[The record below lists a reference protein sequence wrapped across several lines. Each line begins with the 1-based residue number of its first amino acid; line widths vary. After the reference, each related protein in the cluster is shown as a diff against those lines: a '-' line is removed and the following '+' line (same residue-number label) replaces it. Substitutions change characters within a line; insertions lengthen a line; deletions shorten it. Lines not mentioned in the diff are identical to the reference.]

1 MTCKDI
7 CVSHRGA
14 NQKVLN
20 MPMVK
25 NVVKNVRFLSF
36 GRPLAVP
43 AANADYECG
52 RETRNVKQG
61 CGEN

>member
-14 NQKVLN
+14 NEKVLN

-25 NVVKNVRFLSF
+25 NACKNVRFLSF

-52 RETRNVKQG
+52 EKL
-61 CGEN
+61 EM